1 MTVGT
6 RSHKD
11 MHSQE
16 NKVVKNS
23 YTSPAAGKTAMFT
36 VCADVTGNT
45 FPSDNP
51 CMKLNALYEHC
62 G

>member
-16 NKVVKNS
+16 NKVMKNLC
-23 YTSPAAGKTAMFT
+23 TGPAAGKTAMFT

-45 FPSDNP
+45 FLSDNP
-51 CMKLNALYEHC
+51 YMKLNALYEHC